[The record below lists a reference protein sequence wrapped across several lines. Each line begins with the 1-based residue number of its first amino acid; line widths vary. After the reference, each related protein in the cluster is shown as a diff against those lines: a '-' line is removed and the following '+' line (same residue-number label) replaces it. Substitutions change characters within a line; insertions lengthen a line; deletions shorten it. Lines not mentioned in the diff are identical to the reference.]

1 LILILILLEFSAMPG
16 AADNKNP
23 QFQAIPSNSRQDGWF
38 APAYLCTQID
48 SSRKENNMAIKVA
61 DLLVEVLAE
70 AGVQRIYGVSG
81 DSLNGITDSIRAR
94 KNLEWVHVRHEE
106 TAAFAAGAE
115 AHLTGELA
123 VCAGSCGPGNLHLI
137 NGLYDCQR
145 NRVPV
150 VAIAAQIPSSEIGS
164 GYFQETDPKHLFAQC
179 SHYCELVSQ
188 PEQMPRVLEIAM
200 QTAISRR
207 GVAVVVL
214 PGDVLLRDAVESA
227 PRLRFPN
234 PRPVVCPSEDEINIL
249 ADRLNRSKKTTILGG
264 AGCAGAHAELI
275 ELAGKL
281 QAPIVHAMRGKE
293 FIEYDNPFDVGM
305 TGLLGFSSG
314 YHAMMNCDV
323 LLMLGTDF
331 PYQQFFPKD
340 ATIVQIDLRGEQLG
354 RRTKVDYGF
363 IGDTKTTLRS
373 LLPKLEQNQDATHLQ
388 RSVEHYRKARKTLDE
403 LAAGNPG
410 KKPIHPQHVTRA
422 VDQLASEDAIFT
434 CDVGTPTIWAA
445 RYLTM
450 NGKRRLLGSFN
461 HGSMAN
467 ALPQAIGAQITYP
480 GRQVITISGDGG
492 LAMMMGDLLTLKQHD
507 LPVKMIVLRN
517 DSLAFVELEM
527 KASGFVDFGTDL
539 RNPEFATIA
548 EGAGILGLKAETPEQ
563 VEPMIAQALKHDGPA
578 LVEVLVSRQELSMP
592 PTITLEQAK
601 GFGLFMAKA
610 VLSGH
615 GDEIIDLARVN
626 LFR

>member
-1 LILILILLEFSAMPG
+1 
-16 AADNKNP
+16 
-23 QFQAIPSNSRQDGWF
+23 
-38 APAYLCTQID
+38 
-48 SSRKENNMAIKVA
+48 MAIKVA

-81 DSLNGITDSIRAR
+81 DSLNGITDSMRAR
-94 KNLEWVHVRHEE
+94 KNLEWIHVRHEE

-115 AHLTGELA
+115 AHLTGKLA

-137 NGLYDCQR
+137 NGLYDCHR

-200 QTAISRR
+200 QTALSRR
-207 GVAVVVL
+207 GVAVIAL
-214 PGDVLLRDAVESA
+214 PGDVALRDAVESA
-227 PRLRFPN
+227 PRLHFPT
-234 PRPVVCPSEDEINIL
+234 PQPTVCPSEDEINTL
-249 ADRLNRSKKTTILGG
+249 ADLLNRSKRITILGG

-340 ATIVQIDLRGEQLG
+340 ATIAQIDLRGEQLG
-354 RRTKVDYGF
+354 RRTKVDYGL

-373 LLPKLEQNQDATHLQ
+373 LLPKLEQNHDDAHLR
-388 RSVEHYRKARKTLDE
+388 RSLEHYRKARKGLDE
-403 LAAGNPG
+403 LATGKSG
-410 KKPIHPQHVTRA
+410 KKPIHPQYVTRV

-434 CDVGTPTIWAA
+434 CDVGTPTIWDA

-480 GRQVITISGDGG
+480 GRQVISISGDGG
-492 LAMMMGDLLTLKQHD
+492 LAMLMGDLLTLKQHE
-507 LPVKMIVLRN
+507 LPVKTIVLRN

-548 EGAGILGLKAETPEQ
+548 EGAGMLGLKAETPEQ

-610 VLSGH
+610 VLSGR

-626 LFR
+626 LLR

>member
-1 LILILILLEFSAMPG
+1 V
-16 AADNKNP
+16 
-23 QFQAIPSNSRQDGWF
+23 
-38 APAYLCTQID
+38 
-48 SSRKENNMAIKVA
+48 AIKVA

-70 AGVQRIYGVSG
+70 AGVQRIYGVVG
-81 DSLNGITDSIRAR
+81 DSLNGITDSMRAR
-94 KNLEWVHVRHEE
+94 KNLEWIHVRHEE

-115 AHLTGELA
+115 AHLTGKLA

-150 VAIAAQIPSSEIGS
+150 VAIAAQIPSNEIGS

-200 QTAISRR
+200 QTALSRR
-207 GVAVVVL
+207 GVAVIAI
-214 PGDVLLRDAVESA
+214 PGDVALRDAVERA
-227 PRLRFPN
+227 PRLNFPA
-234 PRPVVCPSEDEINIL
+234 PQPTVCPSEDELNTL
-249 ADRLNRSKKTTILGG
+249 ADLLNRSKRITILGG

-323 LLMLGTDF
+323 LLMVGTDF

-363 IGDTKTTLRS
+363 VGDTKTTLRS
-373 LLPKLEQNQDATHLQ
+373 LLPKLDQQQDDAHLR
-388 RSVEHYRKARKTLDE
+388 RSVEHYRKARKELDE
-403 LAAGNPG
+403 FATGKSG
-410 KKPIHPQHVTRA
+410 KKPIHPQYVTRV

-467 ALPQAIGAQITYP
+467 ALPQAIGAQVTYP
-480 GRQVITISGDGG
+480 GRQVISISGDGG
-492 LAMMMGDLLTLKQHD
+492 LAMLMGDLLTLKQHD
-507 LPVKMIVLRN
+507 LPVKTIVLRN

-563 VEPMIAQALKHDGPA
+563 VEPIIAQALKHDGPA

-610 VLSGH
+610 VLSGR

-626 LFR
+626 LLR